1 MAKLFGKNE
10 GQTNTKTNNLETRY
24 KSSIGNLLLV
34 VIFSVINIG
43 LLLANTDT
51 YFLFSAFVPYFLVD
65 YGRVMCGMYPEDFYA
80 DMPVGEF
87 LDTSFL
93 VITVVIAAVI
103 ILAYLIC
110 WIFARKKKVG
120 ALFVALGLFVADT
133 MGMLFMM
140 GISSDMIVDIIF
152 HVWVIVYI
160 IIAISVYF
168 KMKNTPVADCA
179 EFLVETEAEEG
190 GPAVSNSS
198 VLRPAEEV
206 KSRVFIES
214 ETSGMHIIVRRVKH
228 TNELIINGCVYD
240 EYEGM
245 VEYAH
250 TLSADFCGHKV
261 ESVFDGATSIK
272 LFVDGT
278 EVAKK
283 IRLI

>member
-24 KSSIGNLLLV
+24 KNSIGNLLIV

-51 YFLFSAFVPYFLVD
+51 YFLFSAFIPYFIVD
-65 YGRVMCGMYPEDFYA
+65 YGRVMCGMYPEEFYA

-110 WIFARKKKVG
+110 WILAKKKKVG
-120 ALFVALGLFVADT
+120 ALFVALGLFVVDT
-133 MGMLFMM
+133 MGMLFMT
-140 GISSDMIVDIIF
+140 GISADIIIDIVF
-152 HVWVIVYI
+152 HIWVIVYLI
-160 IIAISVYF
+160 TSITTYYKI
-168 KMKNTPVADCA
+168 KNSPNADCA
-179 EFLVETEAEEG
+179 EFLVETEEVEEG
-190 GPAVSNSS
+190 PAESNSV
-198 VLRPAEEV
+198 VLRMAEEV
-206 KSRVFIES
+206 KSRVFIET
-214 ETSGMHIIVRRVKH
+214 EASGMHIIVRRVKH
-228 TNELIINGCVYD
+228 TNELIVNGCVYD

-245 VEYAH
+245 VEFAH
-250 TLSADFCGHKV
+250 TLRADVGAHKV
-261 ESVFDGATSIK
+261 EAVFDGATSIK